1 MNFRQHVQQGFSLL
15 EILVAFSIL
24 ALSLGIILN
33 IFSGGLRRTII
44 SEEYQQAVIIAQA
57 KLAASGIETELKDE
71 ITSGQLLDKY
81 FWRVQVQPYQ
91 LNTELDEAAESDGD
105 IPILPYQ
112 VTVTVEWFAGKS
124 NRQIQL
130 TTLKLAAAENE

>member
-1 MNFRQHVQQGFSLL
+1 MNFRQRTQQGFSLL

-57 KLAASGIETELKDE
+57 KLAASGIETELKE
-71 ITSGQLLDKY
+71 AITSGQLQDKY

-91 LNTELDEAAESDGD
+91 LNTELDEPENM
-105 IPILPYQ
+105 PMLPYQ
-112 VTVTVEWFAGKS
+112 VTVTVEWSAGKN
-124 NRQIQL
+124 NRQVQL
-130 TTLKLAAAENE
+130 TTLKLAAAEK

>member
-1 MNFRQHVQQGFSLL
+1 MNFRQHTQQGFSLL

-91 LNTELDEAAESDGD
+91 LNTELDEPDEDM
-105 IPILPYQ
+105 PILPYQ

-124 NRQIQL
+124 NRQVQL